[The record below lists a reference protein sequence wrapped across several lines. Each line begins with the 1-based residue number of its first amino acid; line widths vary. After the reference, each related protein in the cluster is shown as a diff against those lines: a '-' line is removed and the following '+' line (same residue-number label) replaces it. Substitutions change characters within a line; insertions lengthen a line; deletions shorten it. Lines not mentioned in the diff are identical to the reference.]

1 MARPRDRQLPI
12 CEAGEAVVLVHSTSN
27 QMELYMKLNALF
39 LAAAATLA
47 LAACKPADK
56 PADAAPAA
64 DTAAAPA
71 ADAAAPAADTTAAA
85 PAAADTVNASTGVPE
100 CDTYLEKVY
109 ACISDKV
116 PEAQRDMMKQGI
128 DQSKASW
135 SAVTDKT
142 ALAAQ
147 CKTAMEQAKT
157 SFGAMGCTF

>member
-1 MARPRDRQLPI
+1 
-12 CEAGEAVVLVHSTSN
+12 
-27 QMELYMKLNALF
+27 MKLNVLF
-39 LAAAATLA
+39 VAAVAALA
-47 LAACKPADK
+47 LSACKPADK
-56 PADAAPAA
+56 PADEAVPAA
-64 DTAAAPA
+64 EATAMPA
-71 ADAAAPAADTTAAA
+71 ADAPASEAPAAVA
-85 PAAADTVNASTGVPE
+85 PAASADTVNASTGVPE

>member
-1 MARPRDRQLPI
+1 MARPPDRQLPI

-64 DTAAAPA
+64 DA
-71 ADAAAPAADTTAAA
+71 AAAPAADTTAAA
-85 PAAADTVNASTGVPE
+85 PAADTVNASTGVPE

>member
-1 MARPRDRQLPI
+1 
-12 CEAGEAVVLVHSTSN
+12 
-27 QMELYMKLNALF
+27 MKLNALF
-39 LAAAATLA
+39 LAAAATLV

-56 PADAAPAA
+56 PADAAAPATEAPAA
-64 DTAAAPA
+64 EVTAAAGTI
-71 ADAAAPAADTTAAA
+71 APATDMA
-85 PAAADTVNASTGVPE
+85 NASTGVPE

-128 DQSKASW
+128 EQSKAGW
-135 SAVTDKT
+135 SAVTDKA

-147 CKTAMEQAKT
+147 CKTAMDQAKT

>member
-1 MARPRDRQLPI
+1 
-12 CEAGEAVVLVHSTSN
+12 
-27 QMELYMKLNALF
+27 MKLNALF

-64 DTAAAPA
+64 EAAAPA
-71 ADAAAPAADTTAAA
+71 AEAPAAPAAEAT
-85 PAAADTVNASTGVPE
+85 PAAVANASTGVPE

-116 PEAQRDMMKQGI
+116 PEAQREAMKQGI
-128 DQSKASW
+128 EQSKAGW
-135 SAVTDKT
+135 SSITDKT

-147 CKTAMEQAKT
+147 CKTAIEQAKT

>member
-1 MARPRDRQLPI
+1 
-12 CEAGEAVVLVHSTSN
+12 
-27 QMELYMKLNALF
+27 MKLNALF

-56 PADAAPAA
+56 PADAAAPAA

-71 ADAAAPAADTTAAA
+71 ADAAAAPAADTAAA
-85 PAAADTVNASTGVPE
+85 PADTVNASTGVPE

-128 DQSKASW
+128 EQSKASW
-135 SAVTDKT
+135 SSVTDKT

>member
-1 MARPRDRQLPI
+1 
-12 CEAGEAVVLVHSTSN
+12 
-27 QMELYMKLNALF
+27 MKLNAFF

-56 PADAAPAA
+56 PADAAAPAA

-71 ADAAAPAADTTAAA
+71 ADAAAAPAADTAAA
-85 PAAADTVNASTGVPE
+85 PAPAADTVNASTGVPE

-116 PEAQRDMMKQGI
+116 PEAQRDMMKQSI
-128 DQSKASW
+128 DQSKAGW
-135 SAVTDKT
+135 SSVTDKT